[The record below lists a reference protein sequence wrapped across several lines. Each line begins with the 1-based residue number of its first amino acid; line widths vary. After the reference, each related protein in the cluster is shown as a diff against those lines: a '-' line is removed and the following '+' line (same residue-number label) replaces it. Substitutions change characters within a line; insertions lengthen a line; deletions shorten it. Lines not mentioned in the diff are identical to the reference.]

1 MYEVKRLFE
10 LRADGK
16 GMGMSFLGK
25 RLLWLQVR
33 RTEIQKV
40 SETNS
45 GMHGS
50 VKLLRFLKQTNNATA
65 VKRSLGQLRLF
76 CWAYMYF

>member
-16 GMGMSFLGK
+16 EMGMRLLGK

-40 SETNS
+40 SETVVC
-45 GMHGS
+45 ME
-50 VKLLRFLKQTNNATA
+50 A
-65 VKRSLGQLRLF
+65 
-76 CWAYMYF
+76 